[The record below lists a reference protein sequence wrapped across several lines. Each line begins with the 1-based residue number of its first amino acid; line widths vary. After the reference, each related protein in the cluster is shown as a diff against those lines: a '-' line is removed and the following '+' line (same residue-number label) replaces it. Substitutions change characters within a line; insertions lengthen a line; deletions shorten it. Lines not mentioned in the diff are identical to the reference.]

1 MEDEAPRMVVAW
13 LKDDQSA
20 EDHERQPDRAH
31 ERRSVAP
38 ASGGQAPGSQRT
50 FSGIPPAWLD
60 PVDSPRLGCGVGKG
74 ECR

>member
-38 ASGGQAPGSQRT
+38 ASGGQATGSQRT
-50 FSGIPPAWLD
+50 FSGIHRRG
-60 PVDSPRLGCGVGKG
+60 SIQSTPRGLAARVGK
-74 ECR
+74 R